1 MKSSIHWVCEL
12 RYFKFKALI
21 VIISSKI
28 NKATTIKRK
37 QIKWSATHAILNW
50 AGGLVDHILVWRKIC
65 WRDFLDFK
73 HKSPD
78 LYNLFGYSQVCKN
91 FEGIWAEHF
100 IIYPA
105 CKGCVYCERK
115 HHLSLFINFAWFL
128 EEYYQTLLSVIN
140 IISLSYFRV
149 SICNNAHGT
158 ADGTAMVLLMALFQC
173 SH

>member
-1 MKSSIHWVCEL
+1 M
-12 RYFKFKALI
+12 
-21 VIISSKI
+21 IITSKI
-28 NKATTIKRK
+28 IKAITIKRK
-37 QIKWSATHAILNW
+37 LINWGATHTILYSAT
-50 AGGLVDHILVWRKIC
+50 GLVDHALVWRKIC
-65 WRDFLDFK
+65 WTDFLDFK
-73 HKSPD
+73 HKSVEFCK
-78 LYNLFGYSQVCKN
+78 LFEYLQVWKY

-105 CKGCVYCERK
+105 CKGCVYCEQK

-158 ADGTAMVLLMALFQC
+158 VDGTAMALLMALFQC